1 MNPLSGFARA
11 AAAVFRRY
19 PYRGKTFLWNRLE
32 GFVTPQQVLIR
43 QSGGGL
49 MLVDTSLFWQRQ
61 MMAAC
66 FERAGAWV
74 VPRLLRKGDVFVDG
88 GANCGYYSCL
98 ASGRVTMQGA
108 VIAFEP
114 DPRLHAQ
121 LRRQRELNRGIIR
134 VEAYALSDH
143 DGTATFHINPGDDPQ
158 GVTIGHG
165 SLEPQPGW
173 EQVEVHTIT
182 LDGYLQRERIPPVR
196 LMKLDLEG
204 HEYQALEGAKQSIAS
219 GAIESLLVEVN
230 DRRTAALLLSLPWEE
245 MVIVGKGWG
254 PVDPET
260 LGTTQAD
267 VLCLRGECAKRF
279 RALRGMSKFV

>member
-1 MNPLSGFARA
+1 VNPVSGFARA

-32 GFVTPQQVLIR
+32 GLVRPQQLLIR

-49 MLVDTSLFWQRQ
+49 MLVDTRLFWQRQ

-173 EQVEVHTIT
+173 EQVEV
-182 LDGYLQRERIPPVR
+182 

-245 MVIVGKGWG
+245 MVIVGKGWRT
-254 PVDPET
+254 VDPST
-260 LGTTQAD
+260 LGTEEAD